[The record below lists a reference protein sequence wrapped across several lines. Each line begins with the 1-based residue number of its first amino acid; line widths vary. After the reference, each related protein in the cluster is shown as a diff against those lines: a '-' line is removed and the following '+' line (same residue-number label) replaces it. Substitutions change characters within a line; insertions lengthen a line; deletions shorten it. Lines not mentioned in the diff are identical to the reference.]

1 MGIDLTPNNSP
12 IIDSIDRIGPELI
25 GKQIKID
32 GVLVSSRKGISQ
44 KTGTPY
50 LNGIFK
56 LIGGEISVSTFGKN
70 HYDEFYNLWVSG
82 NKLSLE
88 GELKPPR
95 NNNRFDFTFTTA
107 LETKEITSEE
117 NKPLEKIPEI
127 IETNKNNSSQVI
139 VDFTISNNETTN
151 TTNLRQIVECA
162 KQFSGTS
169 PLRIYFSYSEE
180 KNGDNIN
187 ISARKNKNKVE
198 FRNIR
203 VKYCDELKLELDKID
218 SVVKIY
224 NKV

>member
-1 MGIDLTPNNSP
+1 M
-12 IIDSIDRIGPELI
+12 
-25 GKQIKID
+25 
-32 GVLVSSRKGISQ
+32 
-44 KTGTPY
+44 
-50 LNGIFK
+50 
-56 LIGGEISVSTFGKN
+56 
-70 HYDEFYNLWVSG
+70 
-82 NKLSLE
+82 
-88 GELKPPR
+88 KP
-95 NNNRFDFTFTTA
+95 
-107 LETKEITSEE
+107 KV
-117 NKPLEKIPEI
+117 KPLEKIPEI